1 MTTLSSIKLIK
12 KIWLIAANEWQYWLR
27 SHLSLGATGI
37 FLVLILTTSFLT
49 TAHMDS
55 ENHLRSHQQS
65 EAEETFLSQPDRH
78 PHRMVH
84 YGHYLFRT
92 PAPLAIFDP
101 GLDPVTG
108 QAIFLEGHHQNS
120 VMFAESTAS
129 ADLGG
134 LSWLNPA
141 LVYQLFA
148 PLVLLLVGHSSVVRE
163 REAAGLLPLLA
174 LGISPHTLV
183 FGKAL
188 ALLLFSL
195 LLLIPLL
202 ISSTMAFMSG
212 ESSMT
217 LLLLFLNYAIYIAIW
232 VVLTLLV
239 SIAFTKRSTVLAAM
253 TGLWFSFSLVLP
265 SIAVSITADTV
276 PVAGKI
282 ETDLAMLSSLRKL
295 GDGHNA
301 NDPAFQQLRADVLK
315 KYNVERIEDLPVNFR
330 GIVAM
335 EGEQK
340 LTKVLNEFANLR
352 MAAELSQTA
361 HLADYGWLTP
371 MLAVTVISR
380 TLAGTDLAHYHRFQR
395 EAEAVRLAFVQGLN
409 RAHIETLS
417 YEDDINRN
425 KNEDAWQRARVDAAN
440 WQVLDAF
447 QFNTASLTERINSAS
462 PSIRI
467 LLAWL
472 IALLGLLLWSCKRV
486 MP

>member
-1 MTTLSSIKLIK
+1 
-12 KIWLIAANEWQYWLR
+12 
-27 SHLSLGATGI
+27 
-37 FLVLILTTSFLT
+37 
-49 TAHMDS
+49 
-55 ENHLRSHQQS
+55 
-65 EAEETFLSQPDRH
+65 
-78 PHRMVH
+78 
-84 YGHYLFRT
+84 
-92 PAPLAIFDP
+92 
-101 GLDPVTG
+101 
-108 QAIFLEGHHQNS
+108 
-120 VMFAESTAS
+120 
-129 ADLGG
+129 
-134 LSWLNPA
+134 
-141 LVYQLFA
+141 
-148 PLVLLLVGHSSVVRE
+148 
-163 REAAGLLPLLA
+163 
-174 LGISPHTLV
+174 
-183 FGKAL
+183 
-188 ALLLFSL
+188 
-195 LLLIPLL
+195 
-202 ISSTMAFMSG
+202 MAFMSG

-352 MAAELSQTA
+352 MAAELSQTE

-371 MLAVTVISR
+371 MLAITVISR